1 MHRPKIDS
9 RVVLCQ
15 FQDWFSSD
23 VKREFYGGAVMEA
36 KRKANTFG
44 GAAGAASRPHQI
56 AKGRQ
61 VDGLSYGASKV
72 MDHFTPQSKI
82 QIPRNLMIALVAGGG
97 FEPPTFGL

>member
-36 KRKANTFG
+36 KHKANT
-44 GAAGAASRPHQI
+44 SVVQR
-56 AKGRQ
+56 
-61 VDGLSYGASKV
+61 
-72 MDHFTPQSKI
+72 
-82 QIPRNLMIALVAGGG
+82 ALLQDL
-97 FEPPTFGL
+97 TK